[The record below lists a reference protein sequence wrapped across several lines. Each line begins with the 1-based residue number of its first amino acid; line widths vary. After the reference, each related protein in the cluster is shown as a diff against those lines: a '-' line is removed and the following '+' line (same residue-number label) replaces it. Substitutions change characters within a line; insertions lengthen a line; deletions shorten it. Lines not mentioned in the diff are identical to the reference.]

1 MIKRSLSVA
10 TLSGLLCILFQA
22 PGMADTTAPGTS
34 VASSSSLPLFR
45 ELAAGYDLPEP
56 YGIGVNYM
64 GIRQGIQV
72 DSIRFTGMKLGPLP
86 LDNLVKIRAGD
97 TRQKSHTE
105 TLRLDAWVLPFM
117 NVYGLV
123 GRTKGQS
130 VSAVNISTP
139 AFGGGAFPS
148 ALPQDLVFRLNYKG
162 TTRGVG
168 TTLVGG
174 SDNWF
179 ASLDA
184 NYTQTRFDVLDGH
197 INALTVTPRVGY
209 YITTPSVNQLPEGR
223 LSVWV
228 GSMYQDVQQDFRGRL
243 ERVRM
248 PSATLQQWL
257 ERLNKNGDARF
268 EVKQHLKTP
277 WNILTGVRYDV
288 TRHFS
293 LTAEAGFE
301 RRDSFL
307 VSGEYRF

>member
-22 PGMADTTAPGTS
+22 PGMADTTAPDTS

-72 DSIRFTGMKLGPLP
+72 DSIRFSGMKLGSLP
-86 LDNLVKIRAGD
+86 LDNLVKIRAGN

-117 NVYGLV
+117 NVYGLI

-130 VSAVNISTP
+130 VSAVSISAP
-139 AFGGGAFPS
+139 AFGGTFPS
-148 ALPQDLVFRLNYKG
+148 ALSQDLVFRLNYKG

-209 YITTPSVNQLPEGR
+209 YITTPSVNLLPEGR

-243 ERVRM
+243 DRVRM
-248 PSATLQQWL
+248 PSATLQKWL
-257 ERLNKNGDARF
+257 GRLNKNGDARF

-288 TRHFS
+288 TRHLS